1 MIDAQS
7 AHEATLTAIIPALAG
22 ANMIYGIG
30 MLENGITW
38 DFAQLV
44 MQHEMVGM
52 VLKTVEG
59 IPIDDEHLA
68 VDVIS
73 EVGPGGEFVSHMHTF
88 QNFRKLSK
96 PDAKIFDRN
105 NFDGWKLQGEKDIVE
120 RSYEVAI
127 DMLENGKVDHPLPE
141 ATRKELDRILEEE
154 TAEYAER
161 RKAEK

>member
-1 MIDAQS
+1 
-7 AHEATLTAIIPALAG
+7 
-22 ANMIYGIG
+22 MIYGIG

-52 VLKTVEG
+52 VLKTCEG
-59 IPIDDEHLA
+59 IPVDDEHLA
-68 VDVIS
+68 VDVIN

-105 NFDGWKLQGEKDIVE
+105 NFDGWKSLGSKDIVE

-127 DMLENGKVDHPLPE
+127 DILENQKVANPLPE
-141 ATRKELDRILEEE
+141 DIQKELTRILDDE

>member
-1 MIDAQS
+1 
-7 AHEATLTAIIPALAG
+7 
-22 ANMIYGIG
+22 MIYGIG

-38 DFAQLV
+38 DYAQLV
-44 MQHEMVGM
+44 MEDEMM
-52 VLKTVEG
+52 KMILKTCEG
-59 IPIDDEHLA
+59 VPVDDEHLA

-96 PDAKIFDRN
+96 PNAKIFDRN
-105 NFDGWKLQGEKDIVE
+105 NFDGWMATGGQDIVE

-127 DMLENGKVDHPLPE
+127 DILENQKVANPLPE
-141 ATRKELDRILEEE
+141 ETQKELNRILEDE
-154 TAEYAER
+154 TADYAER

>member
-1 MIDAQS
+1 
-7 AHEATLTAIIPALAG
+7 
-22 ANMIYGIG
+22 MIYGIG

-59 IPIDDEHLA
+59 VPVDDEHLA

-88 QNFRKLSK
+88 QNFKKLSK
-96 PDAKIFDRN
+96 PNAKIFDRN
-105 NFDGWKLQGEKDIVE
+105 NFDGWMAQGGKDIVE

-127 DMLENGKVDHPLPE
+127 DLLENQKVSDPLPE
-141 ATRKELDRILEEE
+141 ATQKELDSFLADE
-154 TAEYAER
+154 TARYAEER
-161 RKAEK
+161 AAK

>member
-1 MIDAQS
+1 
-7 AHEATLTAIIPALAG
+7 
-22 ANMIYGIG
+22 MIYGIG

-59 IPIDDEHLA
+59 VPVDDEHLA
-68 VDVIS
+68 VDVIA

-96 PDAKIFDRN
+96 PDAKVFDRN
-105 NFDGWKLQGEKDIVE
+105 NFDGWMAQGGKDIVD

-127 DMLENGKVDHPLPE
+127 DILENQKVANPLPE
-141 ATRKELDRILEEE
+141 ETQKELNRILEEE

-161 RKAEK
+161 RAAEKA

>member
-1 MIDAQS
+1 
-7 AHEATLTAIIPALAG
+7 
-22 ANMIYGIG
+22 MIYGIG

-52 VLKTVEG
+52 VLKTCEG
-59 IPIDDEHLA
+59 IPVDDEHLA

-73 EVGPGGEFVSHMHTF
+73 EIGPGGEFVSHMHTF

-105 NFDGWKLQGEKDIVE
+105 NFDGWMATGGKDIVE

-127 DMLENGKVDHPLPE
+127 DILENQKVANPLPE
-141 ATRKELDRILEEE
+141 ETQKELNRILEDE
-154 TAEYAER
+154 TADYAER

>member
-1 MIDAQS
+1 
-7 AHEATLTAIIPALAG
+7 
-22 ANMIYGIG
+22 MIYGIG

-44 MQHEMVGM
+44 MQPEMVGM
-52 VLKTVEG
+52 VLKTCEG
-59 IPIDDEHLA
+59 VPVDDEHLA

-96 PDAKIFDRN
+96 PNAKIFDRN
-105 NFDGWKLQGEKDIVE
+105 NFDGWMATGGQDIVE

-127 DMLENGKVDHPLPE
+127 DILENQKVANPLPE
-141 ATRKELDRILEEE
+141 ETQKELNRILEDE
-154 TAEYAER
+154 TADYAER